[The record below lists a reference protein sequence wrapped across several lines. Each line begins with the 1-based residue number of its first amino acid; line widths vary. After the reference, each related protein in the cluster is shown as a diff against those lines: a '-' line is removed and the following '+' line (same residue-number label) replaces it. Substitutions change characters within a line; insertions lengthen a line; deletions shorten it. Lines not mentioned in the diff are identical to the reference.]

1 MDFYK
6 KVPVRIPVKQVNGDW
21 EFFYGGKVPAFDG
34 TVGELLISRDSI
46 GDSRFFSLLNRK
58 TTHKV
63 LDVGTELLVALTVRP
78 NVSLGEGLEQ
88 HLVERN
94 SVSLSNAYFNLLRSS
109 DTRFVR
115 VSIGEPTILQT
126 RRGLFGDGDIW
137 LTVQGMQ
144 PKGII
149 TSRIIVPGEVS
160 DVPLDSLNHAFTR
173 LSERYEPWRKS
184 HTGNIYDRVLYQEA
198 NGCWHP
204 LNVLR
209 DAALAKEEHELVRAQ
224 WKQIEASLRAPL
236 LPNRPGDLF

>member
-6 KVPVRIPVKQVNGDW
+6 KVPVRMYPS
-21 EFFYGGKVPAFDG
+21 E
-34 TVGELLISRDSI
+34 TGEWRMGILLWRKGSGVRRNSRRATYSRDSI

-94 SVSLSNAYFNLLRSS
+94 SVSLSNAHFNLLRSS
-109 DTRFVR
+109 DTRFVG
-115 VSIGEPTILQT
+115 VSIGEPTVLQT
-126 RRGLFGDGDIW
+126 RRGLFGDGGIW

-160 DVPLDSLNHAFTR
+160 DVPPDSLTHAFT
-173 LSERYEPWRKS
+173 LPC
-184 HTGNIYDRVLYQEA
+184 T
-198 NGCWHP
+198 C
-204 LNVLR
+204 
-209 DAALAKEEHELVRAQ
+209 EL
-224 WKQIEASLRAPL
+224 
-236 LPNRPGDLF
+236 